1 MLYTPL
7 AVEDIFPT
15 EEKAKVKLVQYEGRM
30 VYVSE
35 GESGEIQLER
45 LLSTNPNDYLNQS
58 YNPGTI
64 LKSDAIQH
72 IK

>member
-15 EEKAKVKLVQYEGRM
+15 ADKPAVKLVQYGGKM
-30 VYVSE
+30 VYITE
-35 GESGEIQLER
+35 NDLGEIQLER
-45 LLSTNPNDYLNQS
+45 LLSSDPKDYLNQS
-58 YNPGTI
+58 FIPGTI
-64 LKSDAIQH
+64 LKRDTIQH